1 MWPKGGDYAKEHC
14 WHQLKVL
21 PLLLLSKPVSIK
33 LICQIQSAKLN
44 QTSVKPDSRN
54 PCELAPINHEI
65 PKSPEGLLIFF
76 SRNQKDPCP
85 TFSAAPQHNAL
96 AFASSNKH
104 NANTDT
110 QTQTNTKTKLK
121 NHVWWMCRI
130 YRYLPGDAHPLF
142 PPGWGWG
149 CPTWS
154 SFTARISYA
163 ARAMIAQP
171 RPRPPR
177 RLNWN
182 SSEAARDQ
190 FGL

>member
-1 MWPKGGDYAKEHC
+1 MSNPKRQTESDFSETGITKSQRIRSDK
-14 WHQLKVL
+14 
-21 PLLLLSKPVSIK
+21 SRNS
-33 LICQIQSAKLN
+33 QILGIN
-44 QTSVKPDSRN
+44 SRN
-54 PCELAPINHEI
+54 PSESNPQTYRLSRLVNHKAVYF

-85 TFSAAPQHNAL
+85 TFSAAPQHNAN
-96 AFASSNKH
+96 AIASSNKH
-104 NANTDT
+104 NANTDK

-130 YRYLPGDAHPLF
+130 YRYLPGNAHPLF

-149 CPTWS
+149 WPTWGRFS
-154 SFTARISYA
+154 ARISYA